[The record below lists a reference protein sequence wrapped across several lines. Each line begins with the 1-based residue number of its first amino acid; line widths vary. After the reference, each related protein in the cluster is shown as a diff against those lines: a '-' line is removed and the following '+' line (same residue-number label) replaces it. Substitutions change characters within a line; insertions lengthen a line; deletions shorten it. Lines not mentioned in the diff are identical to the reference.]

1 METDASDYA
10 VAAILS
16 QEDPVLKRIHPVAYF
31 SRSMSPAELNYEL
44 YDKELLAIHAA
55 FKEWRSYLEGAANT
69 VKVVTDHKNLEYFST
84 TKLLTHR
91 QARWSEFLSAFN
103 YTVFYRP
110 GRLGGKP
117 DVLTRRSDVYPKGG
131 DGAYALANP
140 QNMQTLF
147 KDGQL
152 VESLRASYILNPGVR
167 SAEISIQLR
176 ATILDF
182 DALRADIVTALST
195 NESVAN
201 HLKSPLVPWSLSSNG
216 LLLYNLRG
224 YLPDANDLPL

>member
-1 METDASDYA
+1 MNLTRKEVTFIWSPQCQEAFAGLKKAFTSAPILAHFHPDRQIHVETDASDYA

-16 QEDPVLKRIHPVAYF
+16 QVDPVDKLIHPVAYY
-31 SRSMSPAELNYEL
+31 SRSMSPAELNYKI
-44 YDKELLAIHAA
+44 YDKVLLAIHAA
-55 FKEWRSYLEGAANT
+55 FKEWRSYLEGATHT

-152 VESLRASYILNPGVR
+152 VESLRASYIL
-167 SAEISIQLR
+167 
-176 ATILDF
+176 
-182 DALRADIVTALST
+182 
-195 NESVAN
+195 
-201 HLKSPLVPWSLSSNG
+201 SPDV
-216 LLLYNLRG
+216 
-224 YLPDANDLPL
+224 